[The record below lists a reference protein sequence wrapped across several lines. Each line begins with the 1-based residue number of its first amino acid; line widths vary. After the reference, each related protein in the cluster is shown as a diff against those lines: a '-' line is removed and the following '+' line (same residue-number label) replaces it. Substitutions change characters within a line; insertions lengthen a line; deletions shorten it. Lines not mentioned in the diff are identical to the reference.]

1 MSTLGMQ
8 GYAWA
13 RTPAGELFVVLIVDG
28 KGYVPGVENA
38 TDLSQIDILE
48 PVKWPSA
55 ITRPSSGGGPA
66 VEFEIKRRV
75 VKRDIAGDG
84 EVADAD

>member
-1 MSTLGMQ
+1 MQ

-13 RTPAGELFVVLIVDG
+13 RTAAGELFIVLVVAG

-48 PVKWPSA
+48 PVKWPAA
-55 ITRPSSGGGPA
+55 ITRASSGGGPA
-66 VEFEIKRRV
+66 VELEIRRRV
-75 VKRDIAGDG
+75 VMRDIADDG
-84 EVADAD
+84 EVANAD